1 MYGDYMQQIINDVV
15 EYLKELVLNNNIVIS
30 LLMGMGVIILES
42 MIPILPLALFI
53 ALNMLIFGNLVGFII
68 SWIATVIGCS
78 LSFFIFRKGLSKRLY
93 KNIDNKPRTEK
104 LMNVVSNIS
113 FSKLVIIMAI
123 PFTPAFSVNI
133 GAGLSKMKY
142 KKFLM
147 ACIIA
152 KISIIYFWGFVGTT
166 FIESIS
172 DVTVI
177 FKLLLILL
185 IAFILSKFVIN
196 KFDLD

>member
-1 MYGDYMQQIINDVV
+1 MQQIINDII
-15 EYLKELVLNNNIVIS
+15 EYLKDLVLNNNMFIS
-30 LLMGMGVIILES
+30 LFLGMGVIILES

-53 ALNMLIFGNLVGFII
+53 ALNMIIFGNLVGFII
-68 SWIATVIGCS
+68 SWIATILGCS

-93 KNIDNKPRTEK
+93 KNIENKPRTER
-104 LMNVVSNIS
+104 LMNVVSNVS
-113 FSKLVIIMAI
+113 FSKLVVIMAI

-142 KKFLM
+142 KKFLT

-152 KISIIYFWGFVGTT
+152 KISIVYFWGFVGTT
-166 FIESIS
+166 FVESMS
-172 DVTVI
+172 DITVI
-177 FKLLLILL
+177 FKLLIILL

-196 KFDLD
+196 KFDID

>member
-1 MYGDYMQQIINDVV
+1 MNGDYMQQLINDIV
-15 EYLKELVLNNNIVIS
+15 ETLKEMVLNNNYFVS
-30 LLMGMGVIILES
+30 LFIGMGVIVLES

-53 ALNMLIFGNLVGFII
+53 ALNMIVFGNFIGFII
-68 SWIATVIGCS
+68 SWIATIMGCS
-78 LSFFIFRKGLSKRLY
+78 LSFFVFRKGLSKRIY
-93 KNIDNKPRTEK
+93 KNIEDKPRTQRI
-104 LMNVVSNIS
+104 MNIVSNIS
-113 FSKLVIIMAI
+113 FSKLVIVMAI

-147 ACIIA
+147 ACIIS
-152 KISIIYFWGFVGTT
+152 KISIVYFWGFVGTT
-166 FIESIS
+166 FVESMS
-172 DVTVI
+172 DITVI

>member
-1 MYGDYMQQIINDVV
+1 MQQLIQDIV
-15 EYLKELVLNNNIVIS
+15 ENLKELVLNNNIVIS
-30 LLMGMGVIILES
+30 LFIGMGIIILES

-53 ALNMLIFGNLVGFII
+53 ALNMLVFGNFTGFII
-68 SWIATVIGCS
+68 SWIATIIGCS
-78 LSFFIFRKGLSKRLY
+78 LSFFIFRKGLSKKLY
-93 KNIDNKPRTEK
+93 KNIDNKPRTER
-104 LMNVVSNIS
+104 LMNIVSNIS
-113 FSKLVIIMAI
+113 FSKLVVIMAI

-152 KISIIYFWGFVGTT
+152 KISIVYFWGFVGTT
-166 FIESIS
+166 FLESIS
-172 DVTVI
+172 DITVL
-177 FKLLLILL
+177 FKLLFIIL

-196 KFDLD
+196 KFDID

>member
-30 LLMGMGVIILES
+30 LLMGMGVIVLES

>member
-1 MYGDYMQQIINDVV
+1 MNGDYMQQIINDII
-15 EYLKELVLNNNIVIS
+15 EYLKELVLNNNIFIS
-30 LLMGMGVIILES
+30 LFMGMGIIILES

-53 ALNMLIFGNLVGFII
+53 ALNMIVFGNVVGFII
-68 SWIATVIGCS
+68 SWIATIMGCS
-78 LSFFIFRKGLSKRLY
+78 LSFFVFRKGLSKKIY
-93 KNIDNKPRTEK
+93 KNIENKPRTGK
-104 LMNVVSNIS
+104 LMNIVSNIS
-113 FSKLVIIMAI
+113 FSKLVVIMAI

-133 GAGLSKMKY
+133 GAGLSKLKY

-152 KISIIYFWGFVGTT
+152 KISIVYFWGFVGTT
-166 FIESIS
+166 FVESIS
-172 DVTVI
+172 DITII

>member
-1 MYGDYMQQIINDVV
+1 MQQIINDVI
-15 EYLKELVLNNNIVIS
+15 EYLKDLVLNNNMFIS
-30 LLMGMGVIILES
+30 LFLGMGIIILES

-53 ALNMLIFGNLVGFII
+53 ALNMIIFGNLVGFII
-68 SWIATVIGCS
+68 SWIATILGCS

-93 KNIDNKPRTEK
+93 KNIENKPRTER
-104 LMNVVSNIS
+104 LMNVVSNVS
-113 FSKLVIIMAI
+113 FSKLVVIMAI

-142 KKFLM
+142 KKFLT

-152 KISIIYFWGFVGTT
+152 KISIVYFWGFVGTT
-166 FIESIS
+166 FVESMS
-172 DVTVI
+172 DITVI
-177 FKLLLILL
+177 FKLLIILL

-196 KFDLD
+196 KFDID

>member
-1 MYGDYMQQIINDVV
+1 MQQIINDII
-15 EYLKELVLNNNIVIS
+15 EYLKDLVLNNNMFIS
-30 LLMGMGVIILES
+30 LFLGMGIIILES

-53 ALNMLIFGNLVGFII
+53 ALNMIIFGNLVGFII
-68 SWIATVIGCS
+68 SWIATILGCS

-93 KNIDNKPRTEK
+93 KNIENKPRTER
-104 LMNVVSNIS
+104 LMNVVSNVS
-113 FSKLVIIMAI
+113 FSKLVVIMAI

-142 KKFLM
+142 KKFLT

-152 KISIIYFWGFVGTT
+152 KISIVYFWGFVGTT
-166 FIESIS
+166 FVESMS
-172 DVTVI
+172 DITVI
-177 FKLLLILL
+177 FKLLIILL

-196 KFDLD
+196 KFDID